1 MLYLL
6 LIGLVILLGVLL
18 VARSAQQGTRSPGI
32 RRSNDPTPTPTPGPV
47 PAPAPAPVG
56 AASVPTRDAV
66 ASRDRGR
73 LAAGFD
79 SYLWDARRIAHR
91 HESRA
96 DTLDFFGVLVS
107 ILAGLV
113 ALGTAIGFSSTG
125 DQIERDAKVLV
136 AVSAGVSVLGLI
148 AVAAVF
154 FGFGAVV
161 RNTSRSLAIS
171 AGVALDSY
179 DPPDDEPEGHSM
191 RAPSRAERTTDAYP
205 PRAPEHSPERPAP
218 TASPWMPPDR

>member
-18 VARSAQQGTRSPGI
+18 VARSAQQGNRSPGAQ
-32 RRSNDPTPTPTPGPV
+32 RANGSTPTPTP
-47 PAPAPAPVG
+47 APVG
-56 AASVPTRDAV
+56 VGVSAPTHDAV
-66 ASRDRGR
+66 PSRARGR
-73 LAAGFD
+73 SAAGFD
-79 SYLWDARRIAHR
+79 TYLWDARRIAHR

-125 DQIERDAKVLV
+125 DQLERDAKVLV
-136 AVSAGVSVLGLI
+136 AVFSCVSVLGLI

-179 DPPDDEPEGHSM
+179 DPPDDEPAGHRM
-191 RAPSRAERTTDAYP
+191 GAPARVEHTTHAPP
-205 PRAPEHSPERPAP
+205 PRAPEHSAEPSPDRPAP
-218 TASPWMPPDR
+218 GASPWTPPDG